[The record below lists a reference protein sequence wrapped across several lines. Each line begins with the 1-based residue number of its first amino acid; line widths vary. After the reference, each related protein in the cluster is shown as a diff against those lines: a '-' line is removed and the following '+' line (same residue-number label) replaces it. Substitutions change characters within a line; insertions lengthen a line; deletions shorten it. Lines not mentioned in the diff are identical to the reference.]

1 MRPKIC
7 NKLKKVVAIVV
18 LILIVD
24 QASKIYIKTHFH
36 IGEEVNV
43 IGEWFK
49 LKFVENPGAAY
60 GVSLGGYTGKV
71 LLSALRIILSG
82 GIIWWIYKNIRRG
95 ASNYF
100 IVPMALILAGAIGNL
115 IDGAIYGVLFDHGTV
130 YYEEQGYWDW
140 SIRGIPYTEQVSS
153 LDFSGYNAPFLGCVV
168 DMLYFPLFEFTWP
181 EWIPVVGGTHTEFF
195 RYIFN
200 IADSAISV
208 GVAFLLL
215 FRKKAFENVE

>member
-1 MRPKIC
+1 M
-7 NKLKKVVAIVV
+7 KKVAAIVA
-18 LILIVD
+18 LILIID
-24 QASKIYIKTHFH
+24 QVSKIYIKTHFH
-36 IGEEVNV
+36 IGEEVSV
-43 IGEWFK
+43 IGDWFK

-60 GVSLGGYTGKV
+60 GFNLGGYSGKI
-71 LLSALRIILSG
+71 LLSVLRVVLSG
-82 GIIWWIYKNIRRG
+82 GIIWWVHKNIQRG

-100 IVPMALILAGAIGNL
+100 SIPMAMILAGAIGNL
-115 IDGAIYGVLFDHGTV
+115 IDGALYSVLFDHGTV

-140 SIRGIPYTEQVSS
+140 SIQGIPYKEQVSS

-181 EWIPVVGGTHTEFF
+181 EWVPFVGGSHGEFF

-200 IADSAISV
+200 VADSSISI
-208 GVAFLLL
+208 GVFFLLI